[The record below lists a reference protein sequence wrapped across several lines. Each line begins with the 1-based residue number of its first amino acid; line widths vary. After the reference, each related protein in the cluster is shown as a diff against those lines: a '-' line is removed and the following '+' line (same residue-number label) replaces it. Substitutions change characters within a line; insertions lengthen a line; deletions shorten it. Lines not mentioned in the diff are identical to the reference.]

1 MITLTNKERM
11 QLEDEKN
18 LEDLCVKKYTSFANQ
33 ANDQA
38 LTEMFNRHA
47 VDEQRHYDIING
59 MLQGQDPPMA
69 QQQNQQQN
77 ASGQQGMQQNAGQ
90 NQAQQNTPQQPLA
103 NSQPQTM
110 GQAMSSQDDCT
121 LCTDMLATEKHISST
136 YDTAVFES
144 AQPIVRQTLQ
154 KIQQDEQRHGEEI
167 FNYMNSH
174 GMYNLS

>member
-1 MITLTNKERM
+1 MINLTNKERM

-33 ANDQA
+33 ANDPV

-47 VDEQRHYDIING
+47 ADEQRHYDTING

-69 QQQNQQQN
+69 QQQNQAQ
-77 ASGQQGMQQNAGQ
+77 GQQQSMQQNAG
-90 NQAQQNTPQQPLA
+90 NQAQQNLPQQPLA
-103 NSQPQTM
+103 NSQPQTT
-110 GQAMSSQDDCT
+110 GQAMANQDDCT
-121 LCTDMLATEKHISST
+121 LCTDMLATEKHVSST
-136 YDTAVFES
+136 YDTTVFE
-144 AQPIVRQTLQ
+144 AANPVVRQTMQHIQ
-154 KIQQDEQRHGEEI
+154 KEEQQHGEEI